1 MAPHAQTHCGIDKFL
16 LRSTAAC
23 KDHRFTF
30 EDIASYVQYGRILQL
45 LFSICI
51 HHHSR
56 SIEGVWGLLQW
67 QIDWMFE
74 SARALVMVPTMLA
87 PKTDRKV
94 FATVL
99 TTAPADGPALGVCDG
114 T

>member
-1 MAPHAQTHCGIDKFL
+1 
-16 LRSTAAC
+16 
-23 KDHRFTF
+23 
-30 EDIASYVQYGRILQL
+30 
-45 LFSICI
+45 
-51 HHHSR
+51 
-56 SIEGVWGLLQW
+56 
-67 QIDWMFE
+67 
-74 SARALVMVPTMLA
+74 MVPTMLA